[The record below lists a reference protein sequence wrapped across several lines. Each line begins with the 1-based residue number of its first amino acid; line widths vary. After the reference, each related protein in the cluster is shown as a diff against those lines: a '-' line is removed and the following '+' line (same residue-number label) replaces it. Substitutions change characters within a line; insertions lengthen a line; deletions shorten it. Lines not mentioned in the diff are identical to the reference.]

1 MKISVLIMGLLVS
14 TSLAAQQ
21 IVIGNAAAKEFVYN
35 GKPVHPF
42 CVGFPQEA
50 SSRPGPFLLSNCS
63 DTKVVPKTHPDGT
76 LEAEYPHEAGD
87 FFLSFSPFV
96 SYKVLA
102 KKGDRF
108 LIRSDSSGGGSGQFS
123 NLFWVRFTK
132 EEIGVSKDEIG
143 GDRCIGGLSNYVQ
156 EGSRVIGFDVNTP
169 AAEIISLTGV
179 RIDKSITDQLKSGYV
194 DCDGTAHYR
203 YDLATEKM
211 RLSSVKLKL
220 PDPPEAAARQPQACF
235 DRLVRQY
242 NKNKKTVLNPS
253 KLKKFGRTFTA
264 MCALNVPR

>member
-1 MKISVLIMGLLVS
+1 VDPMRIGVFIMGLLV
-14 TSLAAQQ
+14 TSPLAAQQ

-50 SSRPGPFLLSNCS
+50 SSRPGPFLLSKCS
-63 DTKVVPKTHPDGT
+63 ETKVVPKSHPDGR

-87 FFLSFSPFV
+87 FFVSFPPFV

-108 LIRSDSSGGGSGQFS
+108 LVGSDSSGGGSGQFS
-123 NLFWVRFTK
+123 NLFWVRLTK

-143 GDRCIGGLSNYVQ
+143 GDRCMGGLSNYVV
-156 EGSRVIGFDVNTP
+156 EGRVIGFDVNTP
-169 AAEIISLTGV
+169 AVEIISLTDV
-179 RIDKSITDQLKSGYV
+179 QIDKSITDQLKSGYV
-194 DCDGTAHYR
+194 DCDGAAHYR

-211 RLSSVKLKL
+211 LLLFVTLNV
-220 PDPPEAAARQPQACF
+220 PDPLYTAARDPQACF

-242 NKNKKTVLNPS
+242 GKNK
-253 KLKKFGRTFTA
+253 LKPNELKEFGRTFAA
-264 MCALNVPR
+264 MCALNPHR